1 MKLNPTLDKV
11 IVKKCDYNE
20 ITNSGIF
27 LVNESKDNMNKL
39 FYEVVE
45 VGPGGIIAENVEI
58 EMVVKPGDR
67 VLVEEYVG
75 SEIEING
82 EFYRIIK
89 QNNILAIVE
98 K

>member
-11 IVKKCDYNE
+11 IIKKCDYNE

-27 LVNESKDNMNKL
+27 LINESKDNMNKL
-39 FYEVVE
+39 FYEVIE
-45 VGPGGIIAENVEI
+45 VGPGGKIAENIEI

-75 SEIEING
+75 SEVEING
-82 EFYRIIK
+82 EFYRIVK